1 MAITAQGLGARRP
14 LRPAGRASLAKLLDR
29 IGTIQLDAVNVLART
44 QYLVCFS
51 RVGEFDP
58 SVMESLSRPGGPW
71 FEYWGHAA
79 SLLPVGLHPLFRW
92 KMLGWRDD
100 QVDSPQVQARRRA
113 WRAAHRDYL
122 QRVLDEVTD
131 RGPLAASQLTEPRR
145 RSGEWWGRRSDGRRA
160 LELLFGDGVLA
171 AWRSSTFERLYDLSD
186 RVIPP
191 EVLALPTPSTGEAQ
205 RRLILLAARCM
216 GVATAADLADYFWIK
231 PPAARTRV
239 AELVEDKKLT
249 EVEVEGW
256 GKAAYA
262 LPGRLEKRLR
272 RAEATLLSPFD
283 SLVWTR
289 ARAERLFGFRYRI
302 EIYVPSHRR
311 THGYYVL
318 PVLLGDALV
327 GRLDLK
333 ADRAAGTLRVVGAF
347 IEPDCDPEAVVPP
360 LLDEL
365 GRLRQW
371 LGLSRLAV
379 GDRGNLTMA
388 IRRAHRDHGDHGDH
402 GDRDRSAPGPG

>member
-51 RVGEFDP
+51 RVGGFDP
-58 SVMESLSRPGGPW
+58 SVMEALSRPGGPW

-79 SLLPVGLHPLFRW
+79 SLLPVELHPLFRW
-92 KMLGWRDD
+92 KMQRWRDD
-100 QVDSPQVQARRRA
+100 QVDSPSVQARRRA
-113 WRAAHRDYL
+113 WRAAHGDYL

-171 AWRSSTFERLYDLSD
+171 AWRSSTFERVYDLSD

-191 EVLALPTPSTGEAQ
+191 EVLSMPTPSPDEAQ
-205 RRLILLAARCM
+205 RRLILLAARCT

-231 PPAARTRV
+231 APAARTRV
-239 AELVEDKKLT
+239 AELVEDKQLS

-256 GKAAYA
+256 GKPAYA
-262 LPGRLEKRLR
+262 LPGRLEKRLQ

-333 ADRAAGTLRVVGAF
+333 SDRAAGTLRVVGAF
-347 IEPDCDPEAVVPP
+347 IEPDCDSDAVVPP

-365 GRLRQW
+365 DRLRQW
-371 LGLSRLAV
+371 LGLRLLAV
-379 GDRGNLTMA
+379 GDRGNLAMA
-388 IRRAHRDHGDHGDH
+388 IRRAHADHGD
-402 GDRDRSAPGPG
+402 GDRAAPSQAELSQ